1 MRTYPGIEEGA
12 VFARN
17 PWRAPGTAKV
27 MSPCGW
33 HGGNPIGCP
42 IGMSECTCAPASV
55 MPNFRRVCLSDGI
68 RHVYTH
74 VCYFLEEMCHSGIS
88 RVITNN
94 VILPPHML
102 AYRKNRRPKLAAR
115 VPRRGV
121 SIRQRLAS
129 NRVSRCSDHSLGR
142 RLRGPCSLGHQSKPR
157 WWVFVQAVQN
167 ATRGPGQLDRK
178 LFSANTSP
186 FRRRLSIRAVRQR
199 HHPTG
204 VLQGIFFLYSN
215 HK

>member
-74 VCYFLEEMCHSGIS
+74 VCYFFRGYVSLRYFTRDHKQRNTPSAYACIPQKQETQTRRQSAPEGGFHSATT
-88 RVITNN
+88 RF
-94 VILPPHML
+94 
-102 AYRKNRRPKLAAR
+102 K
-115 VPRRGV
+115 
-121 SIRQRLAS
+121 
-129 NRVSRCSDHSLGR
+129 
-142 RLRGPCSLGHQSKPR
+142 PCFPM
-157 WWVFVQAVQN
+157 
-167 ATRGPGQLDRK
+167 
-178 LFSANTSP
+178 
-186 FRRRLSIRAVRQR
+186 
-199 HHPTG
+199 
-204 VLQGIFFLYSN
+204 
-215 HK
+215 